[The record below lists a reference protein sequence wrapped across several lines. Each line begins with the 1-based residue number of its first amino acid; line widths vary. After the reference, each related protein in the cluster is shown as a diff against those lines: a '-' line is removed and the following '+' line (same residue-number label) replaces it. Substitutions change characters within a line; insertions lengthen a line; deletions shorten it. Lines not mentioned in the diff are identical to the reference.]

1 MGSILLL
8 ILKTRTKQRAKKKVH
23 HLGEVILPTSRLPL
37 DIKQFLIDN
46 IDSIAHLEVLLKLFS
61 DPTESWNAEN
71 LSKEMRSN
79 ITAATIQLES
89 LQRKGLI
96 KSNDGKFYRYE
107 STNAELNKKIED
119 LVNVYHDKPVA
130 VVSCIYERPTD
141 KLKGFADAFKLKK
154 D

>member
-1 MGSILLL
+1 L
-8 ILKTRTKQRAKKKVH
+8 ILKTRTKQSAEKKVY

-61 DPTESWNAEN
+61 NPEKNWNAED

-79 ITAATIQLES
+79 ISAATIQLVN

-96 KSNDGKFYRYE
+96 KSNDDLSYRYE
-107 STNAELNKKIED
+107 ATNAELNKQIEN
-119 LVNVYHDKPVA
+119 LVLLYHDKPVA
-130 VVSCIYERPTD
+130 VVSCIYEKPTD